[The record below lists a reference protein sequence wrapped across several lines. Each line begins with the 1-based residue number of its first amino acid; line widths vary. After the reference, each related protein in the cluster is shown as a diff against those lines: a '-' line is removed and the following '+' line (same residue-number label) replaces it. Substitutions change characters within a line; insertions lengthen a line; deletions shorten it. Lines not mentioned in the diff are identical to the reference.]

1 MAAAEIIGT
10 AIGVMLLIIVAYI
23 LTGTTLITAE
33 TMANAQKDLTLRQET
48 QLRTGFSIST
58 ISGKA
63 TYFTYSITNDGAEI
77 ISDFAH
83 MNVLVRTSDGVYHQC
98 NYNATPDISG
108 TWYFPNYYTDSI
120 HPHELDPGE
129 AFQVRVTISPTAN
142 WFQMT
147 TGNGVYDSSVI

>member
-10 AIGVMLLIIVAYI
+10 AIGVMLLIIIAYI
-23 LTGTTLITAE
+23 LTGTTLIAAE
-33 TMANAQKDLTLRQET
+33 TMANAQKDLTLRQEN

-58 ISGKA
+58 IVGKA
-63 TYFTYSITNDGAEI
+63 TYFTYLITNDGAEI

-83 MNVLVRTSDGVYHQC
+83 MNVLVRTNDGVYHQC
-98 NYNATPDISG
+98 NYNATADISG
-108 TWYFPNYYTDSI
+108 TWTVSNYYTDSI

-129 AFQVRVTISPTAN
+129 SFQIRVTISPTAN